1 MHRSHLKVKGLSGSP
16 ARACCSLCCVHVRQ
30 RSSTPPRLNPFIST
44 CPIAPAMVPP
54 VPLLSRRGTPS
65 LHVQSVLLGPK
76 MRLCCLLSPSNQKL
90 GAADWERILYV
101 HWLQA
106 FRSKPFI
113 FSGLLAKTK
122 NFINRSALQGTVGLP
137 NYLYK
142 KGMLYERKTFRSHL
156 FTRNDGYCPHP
167 CGPKD
172 RCELFAGL

>member
-1 MHRSHLKVKGLSGSP
+1 MCKIQTGYDLS
-16 ARACCSLCCVHVRQ
+16 LIH
-30 RSSTPPRLNPFIST
+30 I
-44 CPIAPAMVPP
+44 
-54 VPLLSRRGTPS
+54 S

-106 FRSKPFI
+106 FRPKPFI

-142 KGMLYERKTFRSHL
+142 MCIRDRHCSVRFLGVLRPVPAKVSVPVAQYDRKTGRHRSR
-156 FTRNDGYCPHP
+156 TDNP
-167 CGPKD
+167 
-172 RCELFAGL
+172 